1 VHFMYMLYTGFLT
14 MKGRIFRSFVSV
26 SYVNSNEH
34 CSVTLCHSCLFRT
47 EVGKVRDTEIC

>member
-1 VHFMYMLYTGFLT
+1 